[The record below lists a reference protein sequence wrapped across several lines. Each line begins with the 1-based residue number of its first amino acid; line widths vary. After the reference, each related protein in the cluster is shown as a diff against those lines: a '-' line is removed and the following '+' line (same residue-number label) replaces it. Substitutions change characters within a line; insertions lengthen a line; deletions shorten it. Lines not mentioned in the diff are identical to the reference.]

1 MAILL
6 QKLDEDFLVNKVID
20 QWTFINRR
28 EEIMQ
33 SINRLH
39 QKQNDD
45 LLNLDPLKLQM
56 PLNPRMST
64 GDFLKISPDNL
75 IDILTYRAIHT
86 NQN

>member
-1 MAILL
+1 M
-6 QKLDEDFLVNKVID
+6 NKVID

-39 QKQNDD
+39 QKQNED

-64 GDFLKISPDNL
+64 EIS
-75 IDILTYRAIHT
+75 
-86 NQN
+86 